1 MHDSIALLDLSHK
14 ENLDA
19 IPPVPFVVSNN
30 LKYIKN
36 KKIKNLKPNKKKKKK
51 KYKPLLFVFREE
63 GNFTHISIIFT
74 CISIFIF
81 WGYNQFSLYILRAIN
96 LIPAI
101 FKSQSI
107 WSLPLND

>member
-36 KKIKNLKPNKKKKKK
+36 KKPQAQPKKK

>member
-30 LKYIKN
+30 LKYIKI

-51 KYKPLLFVFREE
+51 STNHFFLFLERKV
-63 GNFTHISIIFT
+63 ISPT
-74 CISIFIF
+74 SAS
-81 WGYNQFSLYILRAIN
+81 YSLAYPYLHFSH
-96 LIPAI
+96 
-101 FKSQSI
+101 S
-107 WSLPLND
+107 

>member
-36 KKIKNLKPNKKKKKK
+36 KKIKNLKPNKKKKKSTNHFF
-51 KYKPLLFVFREE
+51 LFLERKV
-63 GNFTHISIIFT
+63 ISPT
-74 CISIFIF
+74 SAS
-81 WGYNQFSLYILRAIN
+81 YSLAYLYLYFGVTIN
-96 LIPAI
+96 LV
-101 FKSQSI
+101 FTF
-107 WSLPLND
+107 

>member
-36 KKIKNLKPNKKKKKK
+36 KKNKKPQAQQKKKK

-74 CISIFIF
+74 CISIFTF
-81 WGYNQFSLYILRAIN
+81 WGYNQFDPYILRAIN
-96 LIPAI
+96 LIPTI

-107 WSLPLND
+107 WSPPLND